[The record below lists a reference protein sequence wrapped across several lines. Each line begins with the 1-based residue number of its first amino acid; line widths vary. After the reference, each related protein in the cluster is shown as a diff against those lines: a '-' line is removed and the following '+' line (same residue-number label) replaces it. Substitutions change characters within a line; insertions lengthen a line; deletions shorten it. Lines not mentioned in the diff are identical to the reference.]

1 LFCVNNICCADE
13 CNVDE
18 HCDGTGNCVEGTLP
32 TATPTATPTP
42 SSNSG
47 ASPTRTRTPLPGNCA
62 SSCKPEDCQPD
73 GSCFSTDR
81 SGGCSTGEPTA
92 DGRDALMLSLLPIGL
107 WLVRRRQLRQVAARV
122 RIRS

>member
-18 HCDGTGNCVEGTLP
+18 HCDGTGNCVEGPLP